1 MHIFKLTLVSCAC
14 VALLACGGGGG
25 DSAPATPDAPATASR
40 YVGDWKVQG
49 CEASDVTLVAG
60 GTPAYE
66 QTYLKNVQSS
76 SLTNVSGTVESHL
89 FDNTTCAGTP
99 RAIHRRALSFTIEG
113 TTTVNGK
120 VVDKAIASDAAIN
133 SGLSAGTRIVINGL
147 SYPGDYFTR
156 TETDK
161 LLLSVEGSN
170 WFFGVPL
177 PSGEYGTTL
186 EPLPLAVKL

>member
-1 MHIFKLTLVSCAC
+1 MQIFKLTLASCAC
-14 VALLACGGGGG
+14 VALLACGGGG
-25 DSAPATPDAPATASR
+25 SSTATTPDAPATASR

-49 CEASDVTLVAG
+49 CEADVDVTLVAG
-60 GTPAYE
+60 GTAAHE

-99 RAIHRRALSFTIEG
+99 RAIHRSALSFTIEG

-120 VVDKAIASDAAIN
+120 VVDKAISSSAAIN

-156 TETDK
+156 TNKDK